1 MACIY
6 GIEQPCDEC
15 RICSKGRNEK
25 KMNEIE
31 KNTMEYEN
39 PIPVILNDYV
49 SKEITIRFLFEKYVT
64 KEEALR
70 GINEMLIKNGGKI
83 TEDWLILENPTI
95 TAPKQKIWNMER
107 SVTDYGGG
115 WIPCSERLPEKNG
128 TYLVTYR
135 DDLVGIYVIER
146 KYYNGKFE
154 PMPYSEKHTGRK
166 ALAWQPFPEPYKP
179 Q

>member
-6 GIEQPCDEC
+6 GIEQPCTEC

-39 PIPVILNDYV
+39 PIPVILNDYA

-95 TAPKQKIWNMER
+95 TAPKQEVWNHNK
-107 SVTDYGGG
+107 
-115 WIPCSERLPEKNG
+115 EKSM
-128 TYLVTYR
+128 R
-135 DDLVGIYVIER
+135 
-146 KYYNGKFE
+146 
-154 PMPYSEKHTGRK
+154 
-166 ALAWQPFPEPYKP
+166 
-179 Q
+179 